1 MTINTSIIKDET
13 LLSLKVNKA
22 VVDYIKR
29 NKAVNGVPANIKTN
43 ELLTVA
49 FNCVGIADQILAT
62 EEERVA
68 IVNSVKTC
76 LTVLEEVGAIQPASL
91 TPSTFTEYLQYKKLG
106 FRATEK
112 PIHSK
117 AVAYSASADFGKKVS
132 ALKTNEIIERS
143 DVVGVQID
151 GGTVSVLAVK
161 GVPFEKVKFC
171 NSMFNYTRF
180 ANYIGCYNEET
191 NKVDFISTAN
201 EKRIFFSAPKRRVL
215 PETKEIIN
223 LYYKVNL
230 SNYKNL
236 FLEGS
241 SKNSVQTILSLKTP
255 SEKHSLS
262 TDVISFSGQT
272 RYI

>member
-1 MTINTSIIKDET
+1 MTINTNIIKDET

-29 NKAVNGVPANIKTN
+29 NRTVNGAPSCIKTN

-76 LTVLEEVGAIQPASL
+76 LTVLEEVGAIQPANL

-106 FRATEK
+106 LRATEK

-117 AVAYSASADFGKKVS
+117 AVAYSASADFSKKVS

-151 GGTVSVLAVK
+151 SGTVSVLAVK
-161 GVPFEKVKFC
+161 GVSFEKVKFC
-171 NSMFNYTRF
+171 NSMFNYTKF

-191 NKVDFISTAN
+191 NKVDFISTAD
-201 EKRIFFSAPKRRVL
+201 EKRIFFNSPKRRVL
-215 PETKEIIN
+215 PETRDIIS

-230 SNYKNL
+230 SDYKNL
-236 FLEGS
+236 FLENG
-241 SKNSVQTILSLKTP
+241 SKNPVQTILSLKVP

-262 TDVISFSGQT
+262 TDVISFTGQT